1 MKTALARTRGAAR
14 ITNTSHPAFQGLT
27 EGNRKTFFFPFTN
40 RLPLHA
46 RMSRFTRQVI
56 TVFLTLLGVSPLAAE
71 GVSPGASKLV
81 DFGNGWAITN
91 AMATGWVGSALLV
104 TFILWLI
111 GKPSIIPSKGQAVIE
126 SLIEG
131 LRGIFEPI
139 VGKHAFPAAF
149 PLLVTFFV
157 FILFHNWMGLFPGV
171 GTVGWGQV
179 VDGHFQMSRP
189 WVRPHNADFN
199 GTIALA
205 LISFGAWAII
215 VFKFAGPKLILKD
228 LFGNKADKG
237 ETPGWLYPVLSLV
250 FLVVGLI
257 EVFSIAIRPFT
268 LSVRLFG
275 NVYGGENL
283 LHGTGFFFAFYF
295 MELMVGVIQALVFT
309 LLTAVYIG
317 LLCNHEG
324 GDHAHDEAHG
334 GGAHH

>member
-1 MKTALARTRGAAR
+1 
-14 ITNTSHPAFQGLT
+14 
-27 EGNRKTFFFPFTN
+27 
-40 RLPLHA
+40 
-46 RMSRFTRQVI
+46 MSRFSRLASLFT
-56 TVFLTLLGVSPLAAE
+56 LSLLGASPLAAE
-71 GVSPGASKLV
+71 GVAPGAAKLI
-81 DFGNGWAITN
+81 DFGHGWAITN
-91 AMATGWVGSALLV
+91 SMATGWTVSVLLV
-104 TFILWLI
+104 GFVLWLI
-111 GKPSIIPSKGQAVIE
+111 GKPSIVPSKGQAVVE

-149 PLLVTFFV
+149 PLLVTFFI
-157 FILFHNWMGLFPGV
+157 FILFHNWMGLLPGV
-171 GTVGWGQV
+171 GTMGWGQV
-179 VDGHFQMSRP
+179 NPADGHFHLTRP
-189 WVRPHNADFN
+189 WIRPHNADFN

-215 VFKFAGPKLILKD
+215 IFKFAGPKLILKD
-228 LFGNKADKG
+228 LFGNKAEKA

-275 NVYGGENL
+275 NVFGGENL

-295 MELMVGVIQALVFT
+295 MELLVGVIQALVFT
-309 LLTAVYIG
+309 LLTSVYIG

-324 GDHAHDEAHG
+324 GDHAHDTHG
-334 GGAHH
+334 DGAHH

>member
-46 RMSRFTRQVI
+46 RMSRFTRQVTTI
-56 TVFLTLLGVSPLAAE
+56 FLTLLGVSPLAAE

-228 LFGNKADKG
+228 LFGNKAEKG